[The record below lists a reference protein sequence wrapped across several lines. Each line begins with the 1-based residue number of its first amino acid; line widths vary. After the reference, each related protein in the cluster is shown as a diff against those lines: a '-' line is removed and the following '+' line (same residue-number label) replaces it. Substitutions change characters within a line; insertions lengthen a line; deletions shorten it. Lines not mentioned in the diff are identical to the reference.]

1 MIDVKDTTTDHFSV
15 PILAYTEYWQDVLKL
30 NASFLDE
37 VRRQHAE
44 AGYTDFFAEWFTFP
58 PKGVMPPAN
67 NTEDF
72 SSRIRNLI
80 NDAMYLQEPCFNVYH
95 ITDTCPSM
103 WSTNA
108 DTAWPLPPFIAA
120 GIQDPLLNPG
130 DSGPYLNL
138 TVVRDLIHAPPGK
151 PWLAGSPEPV
161 YTNPLNEN
169 SGDGSPR
176 ALLTVLPGVFE
187 RSPGVSIVA
196 NGQLD
201 MLIPSNGTLFGMQN
215 ATWRGAQGFS
225 EYPPNMLQ
233 LPHSGLDQS
242 DTEGYWSDF
251 TGLEREGRS
260 GEQGKWVYERGVA
273 FVDVAYAG
281 HAVGRYNAAA
291 MFRIIEVLLGR
302 VGVEKGFG
310 GAAWSLD
317 IAGQAPEYG
326 AVNASSMTIQ

>member
-1 MIDVKDTTTDHFSV
+1 
-15 PILAYTEYWQDVLKL
+15 
-30 NASFLDE
+30 
-37 VRRQHAE
+37 
-44 AGYTDFFAEWFTFP
+44 
-58 PKGVMPPAN
+58 
-67 NTEDF
+67 
-72 SSRIRNLI
+72 
-80 NDAMYLQEPCFNVYH
+80 MYLQEPCFNVYH
-95 ITDTCPSM
+95 ITDTCPSL

-108 DTAWPLPPFIAA
+108 DDAWPLPPFLAA

-151 PWLAGSPEPV
+151 AWLAGSPDPV
-161 YTNPLNEN
+161 YTNPLNAT

-187 RSPGVSIVA
+187 RSPGVSLVV

-201 MLIPSNGTLFGMQN
+201 MLIPSNGTLFGLQN

-225 EYPPNMLQ
+225 EYPSNTLH
-233 LPHSGLDQS
+233 LPRSGLNQS
-242 DTEGYWSDF
+242 DETGYWADF
-251 TGLEREGRS
+251 TKVESEGRS

-302 VGVEKGFG
+302 VGVEEGFG

-326 AVNASSMTIQ
+326 VVNASSIRML